1 MMLQWINKFLKH
13 KSGPQRLGAHG
24 EDLAAQYLMK
34 QGYRILDRNLKL
46 VDDEAD
52 LVAIDPDGRTVVI
65 VEVKTRHDDL
75 IAPEWSVHQSKQAHM
90 ARLASRL
97 QRRALYRDRPFRFD
111 AIAVIVPKE
120 QDKPVPDPVIRHHVA
135 AFESPW

>member
-1 MMLQWINKFLKH
+1 MLRWIRNLLKR
-13 KSGPQRLGAHG
+13 QRGTDNLGAHG
-24 EDLAAQYLMK
+24 EDLAARFLMK

-65 VEVKTRHDDL
+65 VEVKTRRNDT
-75 IAPEWSVHQSKQAHM
+75 IAPEWSIHHSKQAHM

-97 QRRALYRDRPFRFD
+97 QRRSLYRDRPFRFD
-111 AIAVIVPKE
+111 AIAVIVSNEHTEPAAE
-120 QDKPVPDPVIRHHVA
+120 PVIRHHVA
-135 AFESPW
+135 AFTSPW